1 MVSHHAVSVAASAQL
16 LPNIPN
22 LTRHQTSTLNYYQL
36 CHCGGQT
43 QGRLC
48 LSVYRGACRRCTV
61 SKEGIA
67 RSLLLLTNL
76 YLLSIKIFCRCIY
89 YSTIDIWHQM
99 STNAS
104 GSPTSYP
111 SIGGGGGGHVGDVC
125 CIKIASGSNC

>member
-48 LSVYRGACRRCTV
+48 LSVQRCVSPMHSVKRRDSC
-61 SKEGIA
+61 
-67 RSLLLLTNL
+67 SLLLLTNL

-111 SIGGGGGGHVGDVC
+111 SIGGDGGGHVGDVC